1 MVISTALRRRRAL
14 ALVGTACLC
23 VFASPAAAQVAGT
36 PPPPANASD
45 TAPVAKPAA
54 DTAEQSFALH
64 AQATLVVQG
73 NPAFHAAFAGDN
85 SLRARGETRETADF
99 TLFAGVRP
107 WRGAELWI
115 NPEIDQGFG
124 LSNTLGAAGFPSGE
138 AYKIGKKS
146 PYFRLQR
153 LLFRQT
159 IALGGEREAV
169 SADLNQLGG
178 SRTPNRVVVTLGKF
192 SVGDIFNT
200 NVYAHD
206 PRADFLNWTLLDG
219 GSFDYAA
226 DAWGYS
232 TGGVIELYRGRY
244 ALRAGL
250 FNLSKAP
257 NSVSLERDFH
267 QYQLIA
273 EAEEDHAIGGR
284 AGKLKLAGYVSHG
297 NMARLDDATA
307 LGRATG
313 TVPDVALVRR
323 FASRFGVS
331 ANLEQSVTD
340 TLGAFARV
348 SVADGRY
355 EAFEFTDVDRSFA
368 AGLSLKGA
376 GWGRADDRI
385 GAAFVVNQASAA
397 RLRYLAAGGL
407 GILVGDGAL
416 PHPGDE
422 HIVEIYY
429 DFAVVKAAH
438 VTADFQLLDHP
449 AYNRDRGPVAVF
461 AARFHV
467 QY

>member
-1 MVISTALRRRRAL
+1 MRRRRRRTRV
-14 ALVGTACLC
+14 LVGIAGIIAL
-23 VFASPAAAQVAGT
+23 PATAQVAGT
-36 PPPPANASD
+36 PPPPANPADS
-45 TAPVAKPAA
+45 AAIAKPTG
-54 DTAEQSFALH
+54 DTVEQDFAFH
-64 AQATLVVQG
+64 AQATFVVQG
-73 NPAFHAAFAGDN
+73 NPAFHAAFTGDN
-85 SLRARGETRETADF
+85 SLRARGETRETIDF
-99 TLFAGVRP
+99 TIFAGVRP

-138 AYKIGKKS
+138 AYKIGKQA

-153 LLFRQT
+153 LFFRQT
-159 IALGGEREAV
+159 IGLGGEREAV
-169 SADLNQLGG
+169 AGDLNQVGG
-178 SRTPNRVVVTLGKF
+178 NRALDRIVVTLGKF
-192 SVGDIFNT
+192 SVGDVFDSNS
-200 NVYAHD
+200 YAHD

-232 TGGVIELYRGRY
+232 TGGAVELYRGRY

-250 FNLSKAP
+250 FNLSKVP
-257 NSVSLERDFH
+257 NGVSLERDFH

-273 EAEEDHAIGGR
+273 EAEEDHMLGGR
-284 AGKLKLAGYVSHG
+284 AGKLKLTGYVSHG

-307 LGRATG
+307 LGATTG
-313 TVPDVALVRR
+313 TVPDVMLVRR

-340 TLGAFARV
+340 NLGVFARAGI
-348 SVADGRY
+348 ADGRY

-368 AGLSLKGA
+368 VGLSLKGA
-376 GWGRADDRI
+376 SWGRADDRI
-385 GAAFVVNQASAA
+385 GAAAVVNQASAA

-407 GILVGDGAL
+407 GILIGDGAL
-416 PHPGDE
+416 LHAGDE
-422 HIVEIYY
+422 QIIETYY
-429 DFAVVKAAH
+429 DYAVAKAAH
-438 VTADFQLLDHP
+438 LTADFQLLTHP

>member
-1 MVISTALRRRRAL
+1 MSSNTARRRDRVRILLCATNLCAL
-14 ALVGTACLC
+14 
-23 VFASPAAAQVAGT
+23 PAHAQVAGT
-36 PPPPANASD
+36 PAPHANAFD
-45 TAPVAKPAA
+45 TAVVAKPVG
-54 DTAEQSFALH
+54 DTAEQTFALH
-64 AQATLVVQG
+64 AQATFVVQG
-73 NPAFHAAFAGDN
+73 DPAFHAAFAGDN

-99 TLFAGVRP
+99 TIFGGVRP
-107 WRGAELWI
+107 WRGAALWI

-124 LSNTLGAAGFPSGE
+124 LTNTIGVAGFPSGE
-138 AYKIGKKS
+138 AYKIGKKA

-153 LLFRQT
+153 LFFRQT
-159 IALGGEREAV
+159 IGLGGEREAV
-169 SADLNQLGG
+169 AADLNQLGG
-178 SRTPNRVVVTLGKF
+178 SRALNRVVITLGRF
-192 SVGDIFNT
+192 GVDDVFDS

-206 PRADFLNWTLLDG
+206 PRADFLNWTLLDS

-232 TGGVIELYRGRY
+232 TGGAVELYRGRY

-250 FNLSKAP
+250 FNLSKVP

-273 EAEEDHAIGGR
+273 EAEEDHTIGGR
-284 AGKLKLAGYVSHG
+284 AGRVKLTGYVSHG
-297 NMARLDDATA
+297 DMARLDDATA
-307 LGRATG
+307 LARATA

-331 ANLEQSVTD
+331 LNLEQSVTD
-340 TLGAFARV
+340 NLGIFARAGI
-348 SVADGRY
+348 ADGRY

-368 AGLSLKGA
+368 AGLSLKGT

-385 GAAFVVNQASAA
+385 GAAAVVNQASAA

-407 GILVGDGAL
+407 GILTGDGAL
-416 PHPGDE
+416 LRPGDE
-422 HIVEIYY
+422 QIIETYY
-429 DFAVVKAAH
+429 VYAMCKAAH
-438 VTADFQLLDHP
+438 LTADFQLLDHP

>member
-1 MVISTALRRRRAL
+1 MFNKQRYRVRTLICAASLY
-14 ALVGTACLC
+14 
-23 VFASPAAAQVAGT
+23 ASPAYAQVAGT
-36 PPPPANASD
+36 PPPSANASD
-45 TAPVAKPAA
+45 TASVAKPTGN
-54 DTAEQSFALH
+54 TAEQTFALH
-64 AQATLVVQG
+64 VQATLVVQG

-85 SLRARGETRETADF
+85 SLRARGETRETTDF
-99 TLFAGVRP
+99 TVFAGVRP
-107 WRGAELWI
+107 WRGSELWI

-153 LLFRQT
+153 LFFRQT
-159 IALGGEREAV
+159 IDLGGEREGVA
-169 SADLNQLGG
+169 ADLNQLGG
-178 SRTPNRVVVTLGKF
+178 SRALNRVVLTLGKF
-192 SVGDIFNT
+192 SVGDIFDS

-206 PRADFLNWTLLDG
+206 PRGDFLNWALLDG
-219 GSFDYAA
+219 ASFDYAA

-232 TGGVIELYRGRY
+232 TGGAVELYRGGY

-250 FNLSKAP
+250 FNLSKVP
-257 NSVSLERDFH
+257 NSVSLERDFR

-273 EAEEDHAIGGR
+273 EAEEDHTIGGR
-284 AGKLKLAGYVSHG
+284 AGKLKITAYVSHG

-307 LGRATG
+307 LGAATR

-340 TLGAFARV
+340 NLGVFARAGF
-348 SVADGRY
+348 ADGRY

-376 GWGRADDRI
+376 SWGRADDRV
-385 GAAFVVNQASAA
+385 GAAVVIDQASGA
-397 RLRYLAAGGL
+397 RRRYLAAGGL
-407 GILVGDGAL
+407 GILIGDGAL

-422 HIVEIYY
+422 QIIETYY
-429 DFAVVKAAH
+429 DCAVVKAAH
-438 VTADFQLLDHP
+438 VTTDFQLLNHP